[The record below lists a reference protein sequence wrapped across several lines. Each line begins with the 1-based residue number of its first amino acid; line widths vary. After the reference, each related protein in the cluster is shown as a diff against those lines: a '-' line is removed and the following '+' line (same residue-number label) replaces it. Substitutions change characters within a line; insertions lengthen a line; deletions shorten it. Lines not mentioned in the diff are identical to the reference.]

1 MVSVIRRQRHNKLK
15 QQSEQG
21 HHQPCGAEPKS
32 LHLLLTELANDEKVL
47 KGFNRIDDKLR
58 HKREVL
64 VPKYRAAVEE
74 YLASEA
80 RFDNPLFAI
89 MVVWLFDIEDLDTA
103 INWCGQAIERE
114 LDTPQRFKRDFAT
127 FCADEV
133 LKWCER
139 MSAQGHSIEPFFSQ
153 VFAMVREEWRIN
165 EQLTAKWYKFAGLH
179 LLRDE
184 NGKAKASS
192 VGDIETLEQA
202 KALLIEAQNQSPKA
216 QVNTHLDKIEQR
228 MRALIDGTNL

>member
-1 MVSVIRRQRHNKLK
+1 MVSAIRRQRHNKLK

-32 LHLLLTELANDEKVL
+32 LHLLLAELANDEKEL
-47 KGFNRIDDKLR
+47 KGFNRLEDKVT
-58 HKREVL
+58 HKRDVL
-64 VPKYRAAVEE
+64 VPKYRMAVEQ
-74 YLASEA
+74 YIASDA

-89 MVVWLFDIEDLDTA
+89 MIVWLFDIDDLETA
-103 INWCGQAIERE
+103 INWCDKAIERE

-127 FCADEV
+127 FCSDEV

-139 MSAQGHSIEPFFSQ
+139 MSAQGHAIEPFFSQ
-153 VFAMVREEWRIN
+153 VFDKVRTEWRIN
-165 EQLTAKWYKFAGLH
+165 EQLTAKWYKFAGLQ

-184 NGKAKASS
+184 TGKAKASS
-192 VGDIETLEQA
+192 VGDIETLEKA
-202 KALLIEAQNQSPKA
+202 KALLIEAENQSPKA
-216 QVNTHLDKIEQR
+216 QVTTHLDKIEQR